1 MRLINTSTYALE
13 EFNEGDIPPYVI
25 LSHVWEDE
33 EVTFRDMTVSLNR
46 AANVR
51 SKNGHSKLTTTCK
64 TAAAEGL
71 GYAWIDT
78 CCIDKSSSAEL
89 SESINSMFRWYRRA
103 AKCYVYLADLPPA
116 RLSDAFE
123 DDLRQCR
130 WFARGF
136 TLQELIAPSQIDFFD
151 REWSLRTTKRD
162 SVELLSDITGIDI
175 EILGHGRPLSSVPVA
190 QRMSWAAG
198 RRTTKIEDLAY
209 CLFGIFDVNMPLL
222 YGEEEKAFLRLQ
234 EEILKNTM
242 DLTILAWTMPKR
254 GAEFADKA
262 EASRVSTYSGVFAQS
277 PSCFHSSGNLDSLT
291 KQMLKDLQVSNRGLR
306 LDAGVIFEPIS
317 GTQGQA
323 CILPICFDSRG
334 NALGIILK
342 HCAPG
347 LLSRRNPYELA
358 VVNMSLWSQTWRHE
372 PRLLLR
378 QLPETAIGLAPPAT
392 CARDFVLEPRRHI
405 LKISLPAEISI
416 DANLCWPAA
425 MWDSEEQ
432 LFFLDED
439 ADPDHGSAAV
449 FMIQGSLPVPVSRR
463 GREENHTMDFHCIV
477 YVAGW
482 GRQQPFDA
490 QDNEP
495 TSTKIRFTLLDPSLC
510 GLASN
515 LEMLHRR
522 FDLLDFRN
530 CAQLK
535 ADFIQYSIPEQSEA
549 MYVLS
554 DVGTSVI
561 IHGSVTWTTEDINL
575 CRRPFWRLDIS
586 WKIVP
591 SVDTPLKLHVKG
603 QQHWS

>member
-1 MRLINTSTYALE
+1 MRLINTITYALE
-13 EFNEGDIPPYVI
+13 EFNGGDVPPYVI

-33 EVTFRDMTVSLNR
+33 EVTFRDMTKRSNQL
-46 AANVR
+46 ANVE
-51 SKNGHSKLTTTCK
+51 SKKGYSKLATTCK

-71 GYAWIDT
+71 KYAWIDT

-116 RLSDAFE
+116 RVSNAFE

-130 WFARGF
+130 WFTRGF

-151 REWSLRTTKRD
+151 QEWNRRTTKRD

-175 EILGHGRPLSSVPVA
+175 EILRHKKPFASIPVA

-198 RRTTKIEDLAY
+198 RQTTKVEDLAY

-242 DLTILAWTMPKR
+242 DLTILAWTMPKSIAKH
-254 GAEFADKA
+254 AE
-262 EASRVSTYSGVFAQS
+262 ESEPSPASSYSGVFAQS
-277 PSCFHSSGNLDSLT
+277 PSCFHSSGNLASLA
-291 KQMLKDLQVSNRGLR
+291 KQMLKDLHVSNRGLK
-306 LDAGVIFEPIS
+306 LDAGVIFEPIR
-317 GTQGQA
+317 GTQGHA
-323 CILPICFDSRG
+323 CILPICLDSCG
-334 NALGIILK
+334 NALGIFLK

-347 LLSRRNPYELA
+347 LLSRQSPDELA
-358 VVNMSLWSQTWRHE
+358 FVDMALWSQAWRHE

-378 QLPETAIGLAPPAT
+378 QLPETGIGLAPPET
-392 CARDFVLEPRRHI
+392 CARDFILERRKHI
-405 LKISLPAEISI
+405 LKIVLPAEITI

-432 LFFLDED
+432 LFFLDEE
-439 ADPDHGSAAV
+439 ADPDHGAAAV
-449 FMIQGSLPVPVSRR
+449 FMIQGSLAVPVNRR
-463 GREENHTMDFHCIV
+463 GREESHTLNFHCII
-477 YVAGW
+477 YALGW
-482 GRQQPFDA
+482 GRQQPLNT
-490 QDNEP
+490 QEHEP
-495 TSTKIRFTLLDPSLC
+495 AGTKIHFTLLDPSLR

-515 LEMLHRR
+515 LELLHRR
-522 FDLLDFRN
+522 FDLLDSRN

-535 ADFIQYSIPEQSEA
+535 ADLIRYSIPEQSEA
-549 MYVLS
+549 VYVLGDLGVS
-554 DVGTSVI
+554 IMVHGT
-561 IHGSVTWTTEDINL
+561 VTWTAENLNL

-591 SVDTPLKLHVKG
+591 SMDTPLRLHVKG
-603 QQHWS
+603 RQQWS